1 MLSWGGIV
9 SPAFLPSCRAPHLLG
24 RLVFTLT
31 RMTSQPS
38 LLNVGRPVSSSCK
51 IRLVAVMFRT
61 TMISMFLPMKL
72 EERNQG
78 HICHC
83 GHYPYLLCLH
93 SPQLWKGKRV
103 GDHPHRTKK
112 GIGLAQG
119 HKTSSSSP
127 LCFGELL
134 HILQNPA

>member
-1 MLSWGGIV
+1 MPSWGGIV
-9 SPAFLPSCRAPHLLG
+9 SPAFLPSRRAPHLLG

-51 IRLVAVMFRT
+51 IRLVAVMFKT

-72 EERNQG
+72 EERVGRHHG

-83 GHYPYLLCLH
+83 GPYPYLLCLH
-93 SPQLWKGKRV
+93 SLHLWKGKKV
-103 GDHPHRTKK
+103 GDHPHRTEK
-112 GIGLAQG
+112 GMGPAQG
-119 HKTSSSSP
+119 HKTSPSSP
-127 LCFGELL
+127 LLL
-134 HILQNPA
+134 W